1 MDAPRD
7 TANVGLKEIFGV
19 PYLISDPK
27 YQEAFQDR
35 MKRGASILGGAP
47 EPHSP
52 SLYSTAG
59 DGRLRLGLPSSKQS
73 GSSQQQQQQ
82 QQPPQPQIPTDLQE
96 GEYDFGYAAPATR
109 QWQRFD
115 TPLAGPGDR
124 SLDQSPPARQQRLAQ
139 NHLPRFL
146 FRGYS
151 QRSGGGNPHLNQ
163 WDKIIPHAFMNTD
176 YASCVPH
183 FDVRNYPRRDEVI
196 EAHLTGTTTDEVLR
210 QTPFSSWSQSPQVAL
225 RYSGGPDDG
234 PARLAILD
242 TTRLRPWNE
251 IYNVAEMRYM
261 GYHSLPLKYGC
272 WEYFV
277 YGPIDGD
284 CLYTFPRQDFTDLFR
299 PDLGLG
305 PGLLHR
311 NPSPAEVGRP
321 LGPEA
326 VRYARQIASLF
337 VKKAGW
343 AEERS
348 SIIIYVVVL
357 LVASWRHS
365 HFNPPSDA
373 QLARSAWDRRDLEV
387 ICQELLPELS
397 ESRNVKLVSD
407 DPVRVSMGYKWFLDA
422 LILMKNLN
430 C

>member
-59 DGRLRLGLPSSKQS
+59 DGVPNPSPPPSLPPLDDSGYGSGSPSSKQS
-73 GSSQQQQQQ
+73 GSSQQQQ

-115 TPLAGPGDR
+115 TPLVGPGDR
-124 SLDQSPPARQQRLAQ
+124 SLDQSPAARQQRLAQ

-176 YASCVPH
+176 YMSCVPH

-225 RYSGGPDDG
+225 RYSGG
-234 PARLAILD
+234 AR
-242 TTRLRPWNE
+242 RQLRAPC
-251 IYNVAEMRYM
+251 
-261 GYHSLPLKYGC
+261 HP
-272 WEYFV
+272 
-277 YGPIDGD
+277 
-284 CLYTFPRQDFTDLFR
+284 
-299 PDLGLG
+299 
-305 PGLLHR
+305 
-311 NPSPAEVGRP
+311 
-321 LGPEA
+321 
-326 VRYARQIASLF
+326 
-337 VKKAGW
+337 
-343 AEERS
+343 
-348 SIIIYVVVL
+348 
-357 LVASWRHS
+357 
-365 HFNPPSDA
+365 
-373 QLARSAWDRRDLEV
+373 
-387 ICQELLPELS
+387 
-397 ESRNVKLVSD
+397 
-407 DPVRVSMGYKWFLDA
+407 
-422 LILMKNLN
+422 
-430 C
+430 

>member
-47 EPHSP
+47 EPGSP
-52 SLYSTAG
+52 GSSSFGYGSG
-59 DGRLRLGLPSSKQS
+59 SPSSKQS
-73 GSSQQQQQQ
+73 GSSQQQQQ

-115 TPLAGPGDR
+115 TPLTGPGDR
-124 SLDQSPPARQQRLAQ
+124 SLDQSPAARQQRLAQ

-176 YASCVPH
+176 YTSCVPH

-225 RYSGGPDDG
+225 R
-234 PARLAILD
+234 
-242 TTRLRPWNE
+242 
-251 IYNVAEMRYM
+251 
-261 GYHSLPLKYGC
+261 LPLKYGC

-284 CLYTFPRQDFTDLFR
+284 CLYTFSRQDFTDLFR

-321 LGPEA
+321 LDPEA

-397 ESRNVKLVSD
+397 ESRDVKLVSD